1 MKSSEIDGMLHRIR
15 EQLAAE
21 YKPRT
26 NEEMEEEARE
36 FAAACGLKL
45 EPTPTRKPEK

>member
-1 MKSSEIDGMLHRIR
+1 MKGKEINEMVHRIR

-26 NEEMEEEARE
+26 NEEMEDAARE

-45 EPTPTRKPEK
+45 NGSLKGAD